1 LGSGGGGDED
11 GRLLLVALSFA
22 KAVYRDLGRYTRRGR
37 VWFDD
42 SRRMRKT
49 GGKKYTTPYVVFSSV
64 SYTRQPEDL
73 AWAVLSSCITHT
85 RHLEHIHS

>member
-1 LGSGGGGDED
+1 MSEYAQD
-11 GRLLLVALSFA
+11 G
-22 KAVYRDLGRYTRRGR
+22 
-37 VWFDD
+37 D

-73 AWAVLSSCITHT
+73 AWAVLSCLPTA
-85 RHLEHIHS
+85 E